1 MSSRF
6 WTKRTALSRFD
17 TIADY
22 MPFYRLLLLGVSWA
36 YLLSAAEKPDPAAV
50 ERGRKEFVQSC
61 GFCHGN
67 DATGSR
73 APDLIRSPLVS
84 RDEKGELI
92 GPVIIN
98 GRPEKE
104 MPGFPKANVAD
115 LVAFLH
121 FRVLESLNSA
131 HVPQDYA
138 VEKLLTGNAN
148 AGKAFFEANCRS
160 CHSPTGDLQ
169 GVSKKYSPIDLQS
182 RFLYPAS
189 QQSARAAGKANATA
203 TITDKS
209 GAKIQGAIAHNDEFT
224 IAVITPEGWHRSFDK
239 AKVKVDVN
247 DPLTGHREL
256 LYKYTDK
263 DVHNVFA
270 YLESLK

>member
-1 MSSRF
+1 M
-6 WTKRTALSRFD
+6 L
-17 TIADY
+17 
-22 MPFYRLLLLGVSWA
+22 FYRLLLAGTACSLFA
-36 YLLSAAEKPDPAAV
+36 IAADKPDPAAV

-73 APDLIRSPLVS
+73 APDLIRSPLVN
-84 RDEKGELI
+84 RDENGELI

-104 MPGFPKANVAD
+104 MPAFPKANVKD
-115 LVAFLH
+115 LTAFLH
-121 FRVLESLNSA
+121 FRALEAVNSA
-131 HVPQDYA
+131 HVPHDYP
-138 VEKLLTGNAN
+138 VEKLLTGNAG
-148 AGKAFFEANCRS
+148 AGKVFFDANCRS

-169 GVSKKYSPIDLQS
+169 GIAKKYSPIDLQS
-182 RFLYPAS
+182 RFLYPSAR
-189 QQSARAAGKANATA
+189 QSARNVGKANATA

-209 GAKIQGAIAHNDEFT
+209 GATIQGAVAHEDEFAV
-224 IAVITPEGWHRSFDK
+224 AVITPEGWYRSFDR
-239 AKVKVDVN
+239 AKVKVDIH
-247 DPLTGHREL
+247 DPLKGHREL

-263 DVHNVFA
+263 DVHDVFA

>member
-1 MSSRF
+1 MLF
-6 WTKRTALSRFD
+6 Q
-17 TIADY
+17 
-22 MPFYRLLLLGVSWA
+22 RLLLLGISCSFV
-36 YLLSAAEKPDPAAV
+36 LAAADKPDPAAV

-73 APDLIRSPLVS
+73 GPDLIRSPLVN

-104 MPGFPKANVAD
+104 MPAFPKANVAD
-115 LVAFLH
+115 LTAFLH
-121 FRVLESLNSA
+121 FRAFEALNSA
-131 HVPQDYA
+131 HVPHDYP
-138 VEKLLTGNAN
+138 VEKLLTGNAR
-148 AGKAFFEANCRS
+148 AGKVFFDANCRT

-169 GVSKKYSPIDLQS
+169 GVAKKYSPIDLQS
-182 RFLYPAS
+182 RFLYPAAR
-189 QQSARAAGKANATA
+189 QSARTGGKANTTA

-209 GAKIQGAIAHNDEFT
+209 GAKIQGTVAHDDEFT
-224 IAVITPEGWHRSFDK
+224 IAIIAPEGWYRSFDR
-239 AKVKVDVN
+239 AKVKVDIN

-263 DVHNVFA
+263 DVHDVFA